1 MNLWQRHVEAGG
13 KTIGE
18 FLWAGGRRGES
29 KMKLLGK
36 FLAFLRRLFGA
47 FIWFA
52 TAPKDWDPDLK
63 DFEVKM
69 KDGYLEQV
77 EKREGNAEH

>member
-1 MNLWQRHVEAGG
+1 
-13 KTIGE
+13 
-18 FLWAGGRRGES
+18 
-29 KMKLLGK
+29 MKLLGK

-52 TAPKDWDPDLK
+52 AAPKDWDPDLK

-77 EKREGNAEH
+77 GRGESKANNR

>member
-1 MNLWQRHVEAGG
+1 MTLFG
-13 KTIGE
+13 KI
-18 FLWAGGRRGES
+18 
-29 KMKLLGK
+29 
-36 FLAFLRRLFGA
+36 LAFLRRLFGA

-52 TAPKDWDPDLK
+52 AAPKGWDPEVK

-77 EKREGNAEH
+77 EKREGNAEN

>member
-1 MNLWQRHVEAGG
+1 
-13 KTIGE
+13 
-18 FLWAGGRRGES
+18 
-29 KMKLLGK
+29 MKLLGK
-36 FLAFLRRLFGA
+36 TLAFLRRLFGA

-52 TAPKDWDPDLK
+52 AAPKDWDPELK

-77 EKREGNAEH
+77 GRGKGKVHGK